1 MDVKL
6 YFHAQDQFLDLSG
19 RMGYEVRLGKKYAS
33 QITVQDALQI
43 EYKNVHNGIIFYE
56 SDRKCTHESY
66 DDCMYNALS
75 STMIKETS
83 DSCTVP
89 WVHDNTKICTREND
103 INTTFWISW
112 NRITNQKR
120 DCLRQCH
127 TTLINVGAMNE
138 QIYVDE
144 KHGKLQAYFSSS
156 VLQSRERYFITILK
170 LAGQIGGYIGL
181 FRTTLI
187 LLGLMK
193 FHSLIEGVLEKIQVH
208 SMIQIQ
214 TQGKNHVT

>member
-1 MDVKL
+1 MK
-6 YFHAQDQFLDLSG
+6 Q
-19 RMGYEVRLGKKYAS
+19 
-33 QITVQDALQI
+33 
-43 EYKNVHNGIIFYE
+43 
-56 SDRKCTHESY
+56 
-66 DDCMYNALS
+66 
-75 STMIKETS
+75 ETS

-89 WVHDNTKICTREND
+89 WVRGNTKICTRETD
-103 INTTFWISW
+103 INNTFWISW

-138 QIYVDE
+138 QIYEDK

-156 VLQSRERYFITILK
+156 VVQSRERYFITILK

-181 FRTTLI
+181 FRLSLI

-193 FHSLIEGVLEKIQVH
+193 FHSLIEGVFEMIQVH
-208 SMIQIQ
+208 SMIEIP
-214 TQGKNHVT
+214 TEGENHVT